1 MLKINLE
8 TSELLY
14 DNVLVKPISI
24 TTAESIKTKDGTTID
39 LARPQGYED
48 KAELGEVIGYGE
60 GRIFD
65 NGTVIPLKVK
75 KGDLVYFNKYS
86 SVKIRFDTNDYLLI
100 REEDIQIILRD

>member
-24 TTAESIKTKDGTTID
+24 TTAESIKTKDGQTID

-48 KAELGEVIGYGE
+48 KAELGEVIGFGE